1 MKTNYVSYQS
11 ESFDP
16 SYAAKS
22 SIPCMDEVGACPV
35 TNDVRIIKD
44 IKELCQG
51 LTLSEKARAL
61 RYDKIVEVL
70 KGGNNSDST

>member
-1 MKTNYVSYQS
+1 MMRTNYVSYPS

-16 SYAAKS
+16 SYAVKS
-22 SIPCMDEVGACPV
+22 SIPCMNEEECPV
-35 TNDVRIIKD
+35 TNVRIIKE

-51 LTLSEKARAL
+51 LALSEKARAL

-70 KGGNNSDST
+70 NERANT